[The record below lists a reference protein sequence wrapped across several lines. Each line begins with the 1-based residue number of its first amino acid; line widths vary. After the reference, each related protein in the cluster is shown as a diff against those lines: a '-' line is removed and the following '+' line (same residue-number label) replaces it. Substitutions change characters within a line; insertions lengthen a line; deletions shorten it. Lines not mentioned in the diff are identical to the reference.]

1 MSRQLNIEG
10 LNIEELKAEKFPI
23 RILHRPSHQEIKTTE
38 QWLGLSTK
46 ATLQTMA
53 QPFLDLMRKFRFRYE
68 CGDGK
73 TETPEAIAMLER
85 SKSQPKAVWQ
95 RFLAIFYHEKNY
107 TIVFE
112 NMPKREIEL
121 WREVLRN
128 HFLPKDEA
136 NRIMGG
142 NCFEK
147 DDYHWFYSSSRLKEP
162 FSSFFHTCSGK
173 YDAHEYGSRKHT
185 AFMYIGTSRQRML
198 LMEFFPDLVDLKGL
212 DSLPDA
218 CGLKRYCGESTVFA
232 KLPILS
238 SFHDNG
244 LLPKGFAKISASV
257 VKKAQNIL
265 AIPDF
270 FDTYPERK
278 QASLSAALMLNF
290 YLFFRESYFS
300 SPIPSTPT
308 NQIKAIFNEGF
319 DYNDFTLP
327 VLLPYMRG
335 IKKSKL
341 ESENFIFVKTVLTSL
356 IKTHYKK
363 GWLPVDSLIMKIRTF
378 DTAADERF
386 MLVNPLFFAE
396 MDMRNSYADDQ
407 YIHLGNIVSQL
418 SEPFVKALLF
428 ALSTFG
434 IVEIAYREPQD
445 GDTSYYD
452 GLQYVRLTELGKYVL
467 GISKSYN
474 PPTVTD
480 DTSAFELDD
489 QRLLIKATDTHSPF
503 MSILGD
509 FAAPVTQSL
518 YRVDYETFLA
528 GCYSRS
534 DVKRKTDMFRQYIC
548 HKLPPVWKQF
558 FDEALARCN
567 PFSEPDDNYTLLTLP
582 PDNTTLA
589 RLLLSEPSLR
599 RYVRKAEGYML
610 LVKTSEMR
618 KFAEA
623 MKKFGYLI

>member
-1 MSRQLNIEG
+1 MPRQLNIEG
-10 LNIEELKAEKFPI
+10 TEAEEFPV
-23 RILHRPSHQEIKTTE
+23 RILHRPSNQEIKTSE
-38 QWLGLSTK
+38 QWIGQNTK

-53 QPFLDLMRKFRFRYE
+53 QPFVDLMRKFRFRYD

-73 TETPEAIAMLER
+73 TETPDAIAMLER
-85 SKSQPKAVWQ
+85 SKTQPKAVWQ

-128 HFLPKDEA
+128 HFLPKDET
-136 NRIMGG
+136 NRIIGG
-142 NCFEK
+142 NCFERD
-147 DDYHWFYSSSRLKEP
+147 DDYWFYTSCNLKKP
-162 FSSFFHTCSGK
+162 FSSFFHTIAGK
-173 YDAHEYGSRKHT
+173 YEAGEFGSRRHT
-185 AFMYIGTSRQRML
+185 TFIYIGTFRQRMM

-212 DSLPDA
+212 KSLPEEDD
-218 CGLKRYCGESTVFA
+218 LKRYCGESTIFG

-238 SFHDNG
+238 SFYDSG
-244 LLPKGFAKISASV
+244 LLPSGFAKLTVSV
-257 VKKAQNIL
+257 VKKLQNIL

-290 YLFFRESYFS
+290 YLFFREHYWNKE
-300 SPIPSTPT
+300 IPSNPIAL
-308 NQIKAIFNEGF
+308 IKAVINEGF
-319 DYNDFTLP
+319 AYNDFTLP

-341 ESENFIFVKTVLTSL
+341 ESGNFEYVMTVMKCLL
-356 IKTHYKK
+356 KMHHEK

-378 DTAADERF
+378 DTTADEQF
-386 MLVNPLFFAE
+386 ILVNPLYFDE
-396 MDMRNSYADDQ
+396 MNMRNSYAADQ

-445 GDTSYYD
+445 CDTSYYD
-452 GLQYVRLTELGKYVL
+452 GLSYVRLTELGKYVL
-467 GISKSYN
+467 DISKSYTPHAAADN
-474 PPTVTD
+474 GP
-480 DTSAFELDD
+480 AFELDD

-503 MSILGD
+503 LPLLSD
-509 FAAPVTQSL
+509 FATPVTPSL
-518 YRVDYETFLA
+518 YRVDYDTFLT
-528 GCYSRS
+528 GCTCQG

-548 HKLPPVWKQF
+548 PKLPPVWKQF
-558 FDEALARCN
+558 FDEMLSRCD
-567 PFSEPDDNYTLLTLP
+567 PFSKPDDKYTLLTIP

-589 RLLLSEPSLR
+589 RLVLTEPSLR

-610 LVKTSEMR
+610 LVKTNEMK

>member
-1 MSRQLNIEG
+1 ME
-10 LNIEELKAEKFPI
+10 AEKYPI
-23 RILHRPSHQEIKTTE
+23 RILHKPSNQEIKTTE
-38 QWLGLSTK
+38 QWLGISTK

-53 QPFLDLMRKFRFRYE
+53 QPFLDLMRKFRFRYD

-73 TETPEAIAMLER
+73 TETPEVIAMLER

-136 NRIMGG
+136 NRIMDR

-147 DDYHWFYSSSRLKEP
+147 DDDYWFYSSSKLKKP

-173 YDAHEYGSRKHT
+173 YEAHEYGSRKHT
-185 AFMYIGTSRQRML
+185 TFMYIGTTRQRML

-212 DSLPDA
+212 ESLPEDDD
-218 CGLKRYCGESTVFA
+218 LKCYCGENTIFA

-238 SFHDNG
+238 SLHDNG
-244 LLPKGFAKISASV
+244 LLPKGFAKLTASV

-290 YLFFRESYFS
+290 YLFFRAYHGRKQ
-300 SPIPSTPT
+300 IPSDPT
-308 NQIKAIFNEGF
+308 NLIKDIINEGF
-319 DYNDFTLP
+319 AYNAFTLP
-327 VLLPYMRG
+327 VLLPYIRG

-356 IKTHYKK
+356 IKTHYEK

-386 MLVNPLFFAE
+386 MLVNTLYFDE
-396 MDMRNSYADDQ
+396 MDMHNSYADDQ

-428 ALSTFG
+428 VLSTFG

-452 GLQYVRLTELGKYVL
+452 GLQYVRLTELGEYVL

-480 DTSAFELDD
+480 NTSTFELDD
-489 QRLLIKATDTHSPF
+489 QRLLIKATDIHSPF

-509 FAAPVTQSL
+509 FATPVTQSL

-528 GCYSRS
+528 GCSNS
-534 DVKRKTDMFRQYIC
+534 NDVKRKTDIFRQYIC
-548 HKLPPVWKQF
+548 RKLPPVWKQF

-567 PFSEPDDNYTLLTLP
+567 PFSEPDDKYTLLTLP

-599 RYVRKAEGYML
+599 RYVRKVEGYML